1 MGRAALGHSPKAAL
15 SLDWCLVICQVLI
28 VFSSIYERF
37 SALLPPP
44 YATKLALRGFGFA
57 RP

>member
-15 SLDWCLVICQVLI
+15 SLNWCLVICQVLI

-37 SALLPPP
+37 SALLPP
-44 YATKLALRGFGFA
+44 YATKLALWGFGFA